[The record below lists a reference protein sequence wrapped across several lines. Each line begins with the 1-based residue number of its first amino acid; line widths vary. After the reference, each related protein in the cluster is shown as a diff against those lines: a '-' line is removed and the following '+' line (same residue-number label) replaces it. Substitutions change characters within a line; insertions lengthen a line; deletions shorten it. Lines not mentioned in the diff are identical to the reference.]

1 MTDLT
6 ERQAQLHNYLCE
18 RWNDPPTVREMAAHL
33 DGVQVNTIMGHLK
46 ALAKKGYIEKTD
58 DSRRSRGIKLLRGP
72 DLDGSFIEIAGRTY
86 QLVASE
92 EVAF

>member
-6 ERQAQLHNYLCE
+6 ERQAQLHRYLCE
-18 RWNDPPTVREMAAHL
+18 RWSDPPTVREMAEHL
-33 DGVQVNTIMGHLK
+33 GGIGVTAVMGHLK
-46 ALAKKGYIEKTD
+46 ALAAKGYIEKAD
-58 DSRRSRGIKLLRGP
+58 GLRSRGVKLLQGP

-92 EVAF
+92 EIAF